1 MVTLHMLVEVHI
13 SCCEVY
19 TMLALVQH
27 FVGVLF
33 TTICMMSINSA
44 DKEIFTMITL
54 FQSVDLEMVLHGLL
68 VAVNF
73 TADKTGEGGR

>member
-1 MVTLHMLVEVHI
+1 MVTLHMLVEVHT

-33 TTICMMSINSA
+33 TTLYMMIINTA

-68 VAVNF
+68 VAMHF
-73 TADKTGEGGR
+73 TADKAG

>member
-1 MVTLHMLVEVHI
+1 MVSLHMLVEVRT

-19 TMLALVQH
+19 TMLALVQR

-33 TTICMMSINSA
+33 TIVYVVFINSA

-68 VAVNF
+68 VAMHF
-73 TADKTGEGGR
+73 TADKAGELGG

>member
-33 TTICMMSINSA
+33 TTLYMMIINTA

-54 FQSVDLEMVLHGLL
+54 FQSVDLEMILHGLL
-68 VAVNF
+68 VAMHF
-73 TADKTGEGGR
+73 TADKAG

>member
-1 MVTLHMLVEVHI
+1 MVTLHMLVEVHT

-33 TTICMMSINSA
+33 TTLYMMIINTA

-68 VAVNF
+68 VAVYF
-73 TADKTGEGGR
+73 TVDKAGEWGG